1 MVLEDRRRLEAD
13 LFVDASG
20 FRSELLGRALEEPF
34 LDYGRALFCDR
45 YFAEDAESGDITAI
59 RVRGGG
65 GDLYIY
71 RPRGFSPRLAG
82 QS

>member
-1 MVLEDRRRLEAD
+1 MGSIEMR
-13 LFVDASG
+13 SG
-20 FRSELLGRALEEPF
+20 
-34 LDYGRALFCDR
+34 